1 MATGAWDMVSVRNGG
16 GGGKGGL
23 PPITVQ
29 DAGIC
34 AFQGDP
40 GWVPKIPPPPPISKC
55 LLYKLFLRLLNITRN
70 ITCYNNKWVTI
81 KTVLVA

>member
-1 MATGAWDMVSVRNGG
+1 MATGAWDMVSVRNG

-40 GWVPKIPPPPPISKC
+40 GWVPKIPPPPPD
-55 LLYKLFLRLLNITRN
+55 
-70 ITCYNNKWVTI
+70 I
-81 KTVLVA
+81 KMSSI